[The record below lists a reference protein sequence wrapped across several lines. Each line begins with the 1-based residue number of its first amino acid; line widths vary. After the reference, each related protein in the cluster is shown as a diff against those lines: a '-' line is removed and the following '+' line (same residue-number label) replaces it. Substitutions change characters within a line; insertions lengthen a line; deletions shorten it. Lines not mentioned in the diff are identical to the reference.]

1 MSHHPFRNMTP
12 QRTCTKKR
20 TDYHAYKAFLAE
32 DFNHRCGYTD
42 CSDHWF
48 GGKRNFQIDH
58 LKPKS
63 IYPELVNEYGNLVY
77 CCSYVNNAKSDD
89 DNPNYLDPC
98 NVDFNLHFERD
109 DMGFIKAI
117 THPKGSI
124 WLSIW
129 IFACPDM
136 LFVGNLIGW
145 KKGLKYSMRK
155 LTRTMLQL
163 KKKICF

>member
-1 MSHHPFRNMTP
+1 MIDSVSMSHHPFRNMTP

-63 IYPELVNEYGNLVY
+63 IYPELVVY
-77 CCSYVNNAKSDD
+77 FVICEGSQTQKLPS
-89 DNPNYLDPC
+89 
-98 NVDFNLHFERD
+98 
-109 DMGFIKAI
+109 GFSE
-117 THPKGSI
+117 GS
-124 WLSIW
+124 
-129 IFACPDM
+129 F
-136 LFVGNLIGW
+136 
-145 KKGLKYSMRK
+145 
-155 LTRTMLQL
+155 
-163 KKKICF
+163 